1 MPRYSLVRLMASV
14 LAMACLAAS
23 VAAAQAIGL
32 VGHAEPLARVSE
44 LALGVALGVFFMVV
58 AEFLLSH
65 GIREGPRYLL
75 LHMSVM
81 SSLERQLIDAGVY
94 IDRGI
99 WFEVPSIS
107 LVFEDDLS
115 RGTLKI
121 RNSLKF
127 ENRLDDVVL
136 SCALGKFIVERHYTT
151 DDENHYVYEL
161 VDTSTPFKLMFGSFD
176 DFKKHNEKVP
186 TYSIFLDER
195 SVVPLT
201 HALVVGATGSGKSYF
216 CYSLILQMLNKS
228 VPFNLYFVDPKGSS
242 IKVVGD
248 VVAPNRTA
256 VTLEETVSLLE
267 HFVESMR
274 SRKGEVAELLKTRLD
289 CDYSDFGLSPS
300 VMLFD
305 EYASFA
311 SLLASQDKKTRDHV
325 KALLSEVVLQGRQLG
340 FFLIIAMQKSD
351 STLIETYLRDNLLLK
366 VCLGN
371 AEQTTITTCFGP
383 GVEIPPRFMGIGE
396 GFYTA
401 AGVANEPRLMM
412 ASKLD
417 FDILG
422 AITACAPV
430 M

>member
-1 MPRYSLVRLMASV
+1 MPRHSLVRLLASV

-23 VAAAQAIGL
+23 VAARQAIGL
-32 VGHAEPLARVSE
+32 IGHAEPLATLSE
-44 LALGVALGVFFMVV
+44 CALAAALAVFVLAL
-58 AEFLLSH
+58 AEFLVSH
-65 GIREGPRYLL
+65 GVRKGLRYLL
-75 LHMSVM
+75 LHVRVT

-94 IDRGI
+94 IDRGV
-99 WFEVPSIS
+99 WFEVPGIS
-107 LVFEDDLS
+107 LTFEDGLS
-115 RGTLKI
+115 RGTLRI

-136 SCALGKFIVERHYTT
+136 SCALGKFVVERHYTT

-161 VDTSTPFKLMFGSFD
+161 VDASTPFKLSFGSFD
-176 DFKKHNEKVP
+176 AFRRHNEKIP
-186 TYSIFLDER
+186 AYSLFIDER

-216 CYSLILQMLNKS
+216 CYTLILQMLNKS
-228 VPFNLYFVDPKGSS
+228 VPYSLYFVDPKGSS

-248 VVAPNRTA
+248 VVAPGRTA
-256 VTLEETVSLLE
+256 VTLEQTVGLLE
-267 HFVESMR
+267 DFVERMR
-274 SRKGEVAELLKTRLD
+274 VRKGEVAELLKTRLD

-311 SLLASQDKKTRDHV
+311 SVLASQDKKTRDHV

-340 FFLIIAMQKSD
+340 FFLVIAMQKSD

-383 GVEIPPRFMGIGE
+383 GVEIPPRLMGVGE
-396 GFYTA
+396 GVYTA

-412 ASKLD
+412 ASHLD

-422 AITACAPV
+422 AIKACAPV